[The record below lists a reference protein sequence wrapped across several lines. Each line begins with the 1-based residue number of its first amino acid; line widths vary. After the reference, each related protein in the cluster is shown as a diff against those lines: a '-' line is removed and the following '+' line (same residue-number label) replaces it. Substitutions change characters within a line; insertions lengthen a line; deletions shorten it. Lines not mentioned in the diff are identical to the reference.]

1 MTHYYHTR
9 AKIICNDALLPYKSE
24 ANLLMHLTGDTDS
37 KTDMTVKTSHTTLG
51 YDPGM
56 TAVGLQKSPR

>member
-9 AKIICNDALLPYKSE
+9 AKIICNDALLPYNTE

-37 KTDMTVKTSHTTLG
+37 KTDMTVKTSHTRLHLDT
-51 YDPGM
+51 
-56 TAVGLQKSPR
+56 TQV